1 MRKRWLS
8 LLLALVMLASV
19 TVTTASADT
28 VNLSDKT
35 VTLSVTPSQSAICVG
50 STGDVCG
57 KLVDCLEKCLICRHI
72 RRFAD

>member
-28 VNLSDKT
+28 VNLLDKT

-50 STGDVCG
+50 STGG
-57 KLVDCLEKCLICRHI
+57 ISKI
-72 RRFAD
+72 

>member
-28 VNLSDKT
+28 VNLLDKT
-35 VTLSVTPSQSAICVG
+35 VTLSVTPSQIDICVG
-50 STGDVCG
+50 SNWDVY
-57 KLVDCLEKCLICRHI
+57 VN
-72 RRFAD
+72 

>member
-50 STGDVCG
+50 STGDV
-57 KLVDCLEKCLICRHI
+57 
-72 RRFAD
+72 